1 VSLDLFKELL
11 PSILQTKEYILTE
24 ENQNDYNPFV
34 VNKALTQHMDTLY
47 HAKMMNMN
55 SHLDNK
61 IQYDYLFHAVRGY
74 KRPYQKWIKNENNK
88 DLKLVMEYYNCSSDK
103 AKTFL
108 SVLTQDQLKILE
120 KRMDKGGNPGNT
132 K

>member
-11 PSILQTKEYILTE
+11 PSILQTKDYILTD

-34 VNKALTQHMDTLY
+34 VNKALTQHMDTLF
-47 HAKMMNMN
+47 HAGMMNIN
-55 SHLDNK
+55 GHLDKK

-74 KRPYQKWIKNENNK
+74 KRPYQKWMKNENNK
-88 DLKLVMEYYNCSSDK
+88 DISIVMEYYNCSSEK
-103 AKTFL
+103 AKNLL
-108 SVLTQDQLKILE
+108 SVLTKEQIQILE
-120 KRMDKGGNPGNT
+120 KRLDKGGNSKNT